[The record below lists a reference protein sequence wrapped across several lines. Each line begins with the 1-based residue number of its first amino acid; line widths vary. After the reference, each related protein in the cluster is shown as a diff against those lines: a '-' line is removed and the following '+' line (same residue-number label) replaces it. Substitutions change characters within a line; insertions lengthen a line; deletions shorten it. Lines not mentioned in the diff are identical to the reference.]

1 MIRAGTIYPSPDY
14 TVYCHGNHR
23 DEGTTDDPYGFEASA
38 HKRSKSRMIGSPDF
52 GALWHCPKHY
62 DCPSCPRGEWTDPM
76 PKEATT

>member
-14 TVYCHGNHR
+14 TVYCHAKH
-23 DEGTTDDPYGFEASA
+23 DPFDDSA